1 MTVPF
6 SLYPHEIQHV
16 PEEPVMARS
25 LGDAT
30 AAATAAARS
39 EAPPTPAEP
48 WEPGARLEASV
59 QAHAAGLET
68 LAQELLDGL
77 HQRSRPPE
85 GAGT

>member
-1 MTVPF
+1 
-6 SLYPHEIQHV
+6 
-16 PEEPVMARS
+16 MARS

-30 AAATAAARS
+30 AAATTAARN
-39 EAPPTPAEP
+39 EAPPPAEP

-77 HQRSRPPE
+77 RQRSRPPE

>member
-1 MTVPF
+1 
-6 SLYPHEIQHV
+6 
-16 PEEPVMARS
+16 MARS

-30 AAATAAARS
+30 AAATAAARN
-39 EAPPTPAEP
+39 EAPSTPAEP
-48 WEPGARLEASV
+48 WGPSARLEASV

-77 HQRSRPPE
+77 RQRSRPPE

>member
-1 MTVPF
+1 
-6 SLYPHEIQHV
+6 
-16 PEEPVMARS
+16 MARS

-30 AAATAAARS
+30 AAATAAARN

-48 WEPGARLEASV
+48 WGLGARLEASV

>member
-1 MTVPF
+1 
-6 SLYPHEIQHV
+6 
-16 PEEPVMARS
+16 MARS

-30 AAATAAARS
+30 AAATAAARN

-48 WEPGARLEASV
+48 WEPDARLEASV

-77 HQRSRPPE
+77 RQRSRPPE